1 MKKLK
6 FVLLGWLLCATQVE
20 SFYCQ
25 QGSITYQT
33 LTMGYN
39 SSLYRDFATSPLFYR
54 GSGINLQ
61 TSWLKYFNHRVRIF
75 EMALFYNSMSA
86 DIPASNYL
94 QPSAFATFIQLHFR
108 YLRLWDFNRL
118 SNEKR
123 NIKLGGSVVNTTNIR
138 PNSGLFNNA
147 LGVENITNIMATLQ
161 ITRDISRMTERK
173 INLGIF
179 KPVLKPKKMECRFQL
194 NAGLLNVNSR
204 PGYAFS
210 YADELNGL
218 ETAAWILS
226 DYRLSVNGWR
236 FNTELEWIK
245 YLPNGNARSWAY
257 VWDAAHVPGKFEA
270 FQMATHQ
277 IRYTLYFNTTK
288 N

>member
-86 DIPASNYL
+86 DIPASN
-94 QPSAFATFIQLHFR
+94 
-108 YLRLWDFNRL
+108 
-118 SNEKR
+118 
-123 NIKLGGSVVNTTNIR
+123 
-138 PNSGLFNNA
+138 
-147 LGVENITNIMATLQ
+147 
-161 ITRDISRMTERK
+161 
-173 INLGIF
+173 
-179 KPVLKPKKMECRFQL
+179 
-194 NAGLLNVNSR
+194 
-204 PGYAFS
+204 
-210 YADELNGL
+210 
-218 ETAAWILS
+218 
-226 DYRLSVNGWR
+226 
-236 FNTELEWIK
+236 
-245 YLPNGNARSWAY
+245 
-257 VWDAAHVPGKFEA
+257 
-270 FQMATHQ
+270 
-277 IRYTLYFNTTK
+277 
-288 N
+288 